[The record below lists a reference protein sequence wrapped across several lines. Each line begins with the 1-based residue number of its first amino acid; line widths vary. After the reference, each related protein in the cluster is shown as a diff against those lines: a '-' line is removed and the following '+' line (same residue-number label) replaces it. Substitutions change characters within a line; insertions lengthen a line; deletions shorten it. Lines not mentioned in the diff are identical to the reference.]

1 MKLAICEDNPS
12 HYEIIHTILQKYP
25 PGAFEITHF
34 ASGDEFLRTVAENG
48 CPYSIVL
55 TDIDLGSDTVNG
67 ISLAEKINHIS
78 PDTQI
83 IFISQYL
90 QYATAVYETEHAY
103 FIHKQQME
111 KYLPLALRAACQKL
125 EKLHTRY
132 LYFSGN
138 SRNYQVLCSDILYL
152 TKSEA
157 DHDLYQNRNIYN
169 KRKTDSSYRKNETR
183 FLSLP

>member
-34 ASGDEFLRTVAENG
+34 ISGDEFLRAAAENG

-78 PDTQI
+78 RILRLFLSASICNMLP
-83 IFISQYL
+83 QYMRQNMPTL
-90 QYATAVYETEHAY
+90 S
-103 FIHKQQME
+103 I
-111 KYLPLALRAACQKL
+111 
-125 EKLHTRY
+125 
-132 LYFSGN
+132 N
-138 SRNYQVLCSDILYL
+138 SRW
-152 TKSEA
+152 KS
-157 DHDLYQNRNIYN
+157 I
-169 KRKTDSSYRKNETR
+169 
-183 FLSLP
+183 FLWL

>member
-25 PGAFEITHF
+25 PGFFKITHF
-34 ASGDEFLRTVAENG
+34 TSGDEFLRAVAENG
-48 CPYSIVL
+48 CSYSIVL

-90 QYATAVYETEHAY
+90 QYATAVYETEHTY
-103 FIHKQQME
+103 FIHKQQM
-111 KYLPLALRAACQKL
+111 
-125 EKLHTRY
+125 
-132 LYFSGN
+132 
-138 SRNYQVLCSDILYL
+138 
-152 TKSEA
+152 
-157 DHDLYQNRNIYN
+157 
-169 KRKTDSSYRKNETR
+169 
-183 FLSLP
+183 

>member
-34 ASGDEFLRTVAENG
+34 ISGDEFLRTVAENG

-67 ISLAEKINHIS
+67 ISLAEKINHIN

-83 IFISQYL
+83 ILSASICNMLPQYMRQNMPTL
-90 QYATAVYETEHAY
+90 S
-103 FIHKQQME
+103 I
-111 KYLPLALRAACQKL
+111 
-125 EKLHTRY
+125 
-132 LYFSGN
+132 N
-138 SRNYQVLCSDILYL
+138 SRW
-152 TKSEA
+152 KS
-157 DHDLYQNRNIYN
+157 I
-169 KRKTDSSYRKNETR
+169 
-183 FLSLP
+183 FLWL

>member
-34 ASGDEFLRTVAENG
+34 ISGDEFLRAVAENG

-78 PDTQI
+78 PS
-83 IFISQYL
+83 ISFVPS
-90 QYATAVYETEHAY
+90 TAGMILTENHTN
-103 FIHKQQME
+103 ID
-111 KYLPLALRAACQKL
+111 KL
-125 EKLHTRY
+125 FTG
-132 LYFSGN
+132 F
-138 SRNYQVLCSDILYL
+138 
-152 TKSEA
+152 KS
-157 DHDLYQNRNIYN
+157 
-169 KRKTDSSYRKNETR
+169 
-183 FLSLP
+183 